1 LFDATE
7 QVRKALSAILR
18 TGEWFGAGHLIDIL
32 TGSATA
38 KVRER
43 GHDQLPTFA
52 VGKDLSK
59 PAWGAVFRQMMG
71 RDLVRPD
78 PDRHGAL
85 RMTDAARPILRGEA
99 SVTLRRDTVV
109 AAEREPAR
117 TQVADEDAGLLSL
130 LKARRRA
137 LAEAQNVP
145 AYVVFP
151 DRTLIEMAEKRPATL
166 DQMAGITGV
175 GAKKLDSYG
184 AAFLEVITGEGAR
197 LHPARMRL
205 VGKPEGALFDRL
217 AEAQL
222 ALSRGEDGTGKYLGC
237 THSTLRLIAER
248 RPSTLAELQAIQ
260 GMGEL
265 KVERFGAAF
274 LDILRDT

>member
-1 LFDATE
+1 
-7 QVRKALSAILR
+7 VRKALSAILR

-32 TGSATA
+32 TGNPTP

-52 VGKDLSK
+52 VGRDLSK

-71 RDLVRPD
+71 QDLVRPD
-78 PDRHGAL
+78 PERHGAL
-85 RMTDAARPILRGEA
+85 RMTEAARPILRGEA
-99 SVTLRRDTVV
+99 QVTLRRDTVSS
-109 AAEREPAR
+109 AAEPTGVR
-117 TQVADEDAGLLSL
+117 TQVTDEDAGLLSL

-151 DRTLIEMAEKRPATL
+151 DRTLIEMAERKPQTL
-166 DQMAGITGV
+166 DAMAGITGI
-175 GAKKLDSYG
+175 GAKKLESYG
-184 AAFLEVITGEGAR
+184 AAFLEVIAGASET

-205 VGKPEGALFDRL
+205 VGKPEGAVFDRL
-217 AEAQL
+217 AEVQL
-222 ALSRGEDGTGKYLGC
+222 ALSRGEDGTGKYLSC
-237 THSTLRLIAER
+237 SHSTLRQIAER

-260 GMGEL
+260 GMGEM
-265 KVERFGAAF
+265 KIDRFGAAF
-274 LDILRDT
+274 LAVLQGD